1 MIADRDAS
9 ALLGQQ
15 SKSLLRSQREA
26 APRQS
31 RRYQA
36 EIRAGDC
43 VNDDMS
49 CRIDCRN
56 DRRGL
61 RFVAQQVS
69 DNRVTGLVVCR
80 GFDLRFASLCHW
92 L

>member
-1 MIADRDAS
+1 VT
-9 ALLGQQ
+9 
-15 SKSLLRSQREA
+15 LLRYWTSKANRYCA
-26 APRQS
+26 LNAKPRLV
-31 RRYQA
+31 
-36 EIRAGDC
+36 RAVDIKLKSVQGIG
-43 VNDDMS
+43 VHDDMS

-56 DRRGL
+56 DRCGL
-61 RFVAQQVS
+61 RLVAQQVS